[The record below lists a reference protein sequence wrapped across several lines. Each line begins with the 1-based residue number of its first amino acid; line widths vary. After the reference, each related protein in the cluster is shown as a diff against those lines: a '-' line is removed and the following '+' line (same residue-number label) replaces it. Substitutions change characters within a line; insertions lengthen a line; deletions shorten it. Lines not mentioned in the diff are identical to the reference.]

1 MKRLFRFS
9 IFPVL
14 LFCFFGCSLMPDELK
29 TAERM
34 METAPDSALFVLRNI
49 QRIQLISP
57 ANKALYALLMSQ
69 ALDKNDIKIES
80 DSLTSVAIKYFDQ
93 KEPVRAGY
101 AWFYNSRCAR
111 NRGNAEVQALSLLKA
126 QEFAEM
132 TTNHKLQGL
141 IYSDKADMYQ
151 EQKEKDSCIV
161 FNKKGFAAFRLAND
175 AYNSTLSAFSIG
187 LVYSQ
192 QSKNDSSE
200 KYFLVAERLAKT
212 LNDTVLIS
220 SIYKGLGNLSIHQNN
235 YNKALYYY
243 HASPITNV
251 EAFDNNKWYLL
262 GSLFANLNQQDSAK
276 YYMRRIK
283 YSAGIPIEYYKT
295 WLTISQKDGDYHQS
309 LFYAQKIIA
318 AKDSL
323 HKRSLKSSFAGMEK
337 KYHFEHL
344 SVQNKNLIIQNKQR
358 GILVLVSLLAISIG
372 VILFMSWTFRTK
384 KRQLIIEQQLNE
396 QKKALLEKVTENN
409 ELLQRQTKMQF
420 VLLQNV
426 EQYRNRSVKGEF
438 NTLGDKK
445 STNPPVNKMQEEI
458 IIHID
463 EVYNNISKRLL
474 NTFPELTSRE
484 ILICCM
490 LLADFDTGMIAT
502 VLNVRNDSVTIYR
515 GRLRKKLQLNNTQNL
530 LDYLRTF

>member
-1 MKRLFRFS
+1 M
-9 IFPVL
+9 
-14 LFCFFGCSLMPDELK
+14 CF
-29 TAERM
+29 
-34 METAPDSALFVLRNI
+34 I
-49 QRIQLISP
+49 
-57 ANKALYALLMSQ
+57 NK
-69 ALDKNDIKIES
+69 
-80 DSLTSVAIKYFDQ
+80 V
-93 KEPVRAGY
+93 
-101 AWFYNSRCAR
+101 
-111 NRGNAEVQALSLLKA
+111 
-126 QEFAEM
+126 
-132 TTNHKLQGL
+132 
-141 IYSDKADMYQ
+141 
-151 EQKEKDSCIV
+151 
-161 FNKKGFAAFRLAND
+161 FAALMFFNV
-175 AYNSTLSAFSIG
+175 AYNSASIAFGIG
-187 LVYSQ
+187 LVFSQ

-200 KYFLVAERLAKT
+200 KYLLIAERLAMP
-212 LNDTVLIS
+212 LNDAVLIS
-220 SIYKGLGNLSIHQNN
+220 AIYKGLGNLSIHQNN

-251 EAFDNNKWYLL
+251 EVFDDNKWYLL
-262 GSLFANLNQQDSAK
+262 GSLFVRLNQLDSAK

-283 YSAGIPIEYYKT
+283 NTENLPVEYYKT
-295 WLTISQKDGDYHQS
+295 WLNISEKSRDYLQS
-309 LFYAQKIIA
+309 FYYAQKIIA

-358 GILVLVSLLAISIG
+358 GILVLVSLLSISIG
-372 VILFMSWTFRTK
+372 VIFFMSWTFRTK

-438 NTLGDKK
+438 NTVGDKK

-502 VLNVRNDSVTIYR
+502 VLDVRNDSVTIYR